1 MYIFLGPGSYRET
14 NFEELETQT
23 SCPVGYE
30 VITDN
35 GADICS

>member
-1 MYIFLGPGSYRET
+1 MFIFLGPGSYRED

-30 VITDN
+30 IIPDSDPVT
-35 GADICS
+35 CS